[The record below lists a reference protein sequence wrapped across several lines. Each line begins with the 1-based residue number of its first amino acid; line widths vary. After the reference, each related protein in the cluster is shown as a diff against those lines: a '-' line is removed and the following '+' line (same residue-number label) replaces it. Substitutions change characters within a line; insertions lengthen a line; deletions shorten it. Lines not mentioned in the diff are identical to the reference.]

1 MCSGGGASRAMEDP
15 HLTARD
21 DPDAGPPRQGQRM
34 FLNRVMV
41 FSDLLARGAGSA
53 AELLGDRTLRAC
65 AAPQSP
71 FPECTLQRP
80 AWQSVLRASSCR
92 RRPAHRLQTGAPPE
106 RGLGEDRSPSAGRGG
121 NLMMPVLT
129 CIAPRAQ
136 EGDDAGRAAGRAAAP
151 ALQGP
156 AARWRPRLPHRRQCS
171 SPARGGPAAA

>member
-1 MCSGGGASRAMEDP
+1 VLGAGRAMEDP

-21 DPDAGPPRQGQRM
+21 DPDAAPPRQGQRV

-65 AAPQSP
+65 AAPPLALARVHLAASRLAVCAASEQ
-71 FPECTLQRP
+71 LRRP
-80 AWQSVLRASSCR
+80 
-92 RRPAHRLQTGAPPE
+92 PAHRLQTGASPE

-129 CIAPRAQ
+129 CTAARAQ

-156 AARWRPRLPHRRQCS
+156 AARWRPRFPHRRQCS
-171 SPARGGPAAA
+171 FPARGVPAA